1 VNTCLRW
8 TRGLALLVAMGTLVA
23 AGVGAAD
30 GGSWEALRFAVYLGA
45 LAMGLFV
52 QAGVLANRQ
61 EDRTRDAIDRHQ
73 KNCVPLALLEQQM
86 DTLLKEL
93 RRANGRQKQS

>member
-1 VNTCLRW
+1 MNAWLRW
-8 TRGLALLVAMGTLVA
+8 TRNLAFAAACAALLV

-61 EDRTRDAIDRHQ
+61 DDRIRDAIDRHQ
-73 KNCVPLALLEQQM
+73 KNCVPLALLQQQM
-86 DTLLKEL
+86 ETLLKEL